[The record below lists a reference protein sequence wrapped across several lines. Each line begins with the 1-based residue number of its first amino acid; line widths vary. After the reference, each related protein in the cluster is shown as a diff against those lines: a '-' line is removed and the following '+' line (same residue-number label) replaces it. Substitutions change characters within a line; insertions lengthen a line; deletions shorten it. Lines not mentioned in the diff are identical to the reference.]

1 MKSVTNFP
9 KSSLVICLGLICQ
22 QLAGV
27 VVTNLNNSGPGSF
40 RDAVDN
46 ASAGE
51 VVTFG
56 LAGRIELESYI
67 LLNRDITIIGHSDGT
82 TIAGAPGFRQSLFKM
97 LQGQVVIRDM
107 QLKDASNDGQ
117 NGQNSDRAG
126 GGGGG
131 GAGMGGAIAMQSG
144 DLSLIGIRIEN
155 CYAIGGNGGN
165 GNGGF
170 GSMIGGGGSSIFGG
184 GNASRHNFIYL
195 PLNGINGGF
204 GGGGSGSAWYSGGI
218 GGFGG
223 GGGGSGIDNYTGGL
237 GGSYG
242 GQGGAGVSLYT
253 SSIAD
258 RIGGGGGGGAG
269 MGGAVFVKSGTL
281 TVENCWISNNHA
293 EGGNGGIGYRANK
306 TQHED
311 VRSHPTGPVDGSPGQ
326 GVGGAIFM
334 NSGTK
339 LVTRGLG
346 NIVNGNSATDA
357 SDNYHL
363 EAGAEWD
370 KYAPIVISSPIN
382 LVFEKDIGETSEWSG
397 IINITDS
404 DPQDNPRF
412 ADTVVEDAYG
422 EFSLMNG
429 NYTYTLDQE
438 SVQHLGSND
447 RIEHTVRL
455 TATDGTV
462 ADIQID
468 IIGQDDAPQV
478 SAENLT
484 TNEQSGTY
492 SGQLDATDPDSDI
505 LTFNTEASLPGF
517 TLASNG
523 SYQLDTSHSAYTDL
537 VLGESYTQEINWSV
551 SDETGES
558 TTGVLSLVVNGV
570 NGAPTANDWSGSPV
584 LSATSA
590 SGQLSA
596 QDDESSASLHYQ
608 LLSGTAGLTIATSGT
623 FYFDLSNAAYRA
635 AAQGEDFPVSASWRV
650 SDAHGAFSE
659 ASLAFT
665 LSGNNEAP
673 YSVNASATATEDGDP
688 LSGQLQAGDVDN
700 NAQLNFSSV
709 SGFSGL
715 TIHNDGTYSFDPG
728 HPDYQSLAPGDTQL
742 LNASWQVTDEH
753 GQSAAGTLE
762 IVISGENDLPST
774 QDWYRTPHLST
785 GSATGQLSA
794 SDIDNA
800 SGFTYSLV
808 QGTEGLII
816 HPDGSFAFDLSSI
829 AYLEKTEGETYFVS
843 GVWQVADPHGATANG
858 QLGFSLAGQND
869 APVATNYTASVAEDG
884 SLYTGQL
891 SALDYDPGSSL
902 TFTEVSGLAGLT
914 IQADGGFTFD
924 PSHADWQ
931 EIAEGQTRTV
941 TAEWSVSDEQG
952 ASSVEALQIHISGE
966 NDAPVVSGDT
976 TMVVN
981 HFETAK
987 AQIEII
993 MDRVEGTQG
1002 PAQTRTLLTFP
1013 ESALDSHGSVLHS
1026 TQRIYLDGWGP
1037 NPVAIHCRVED
1048 ASNGD
1053 VLFDAPLQS
1062 YYIKSADLI
1071 DIHSE
1076 FIAQERFHRN
1086 PDWVPSPDVETPH
1099 PNLWVNIDDGTK
1111 ILNGGEGDTDHV
1123 ILWSGYENYEDQS
1136 VYRASQMHLKSAA
1149 RLMVEDVDSA
1159 ILTYNFV
1166 EDLPSGLEH
1175 DGQGNLYFDPTAAF
1189 LFSQQAAVGE
1199 WHEIILPW
1207 SVTDETNAGDSGT
1220 LTIQIAGTAQTV
1232 DLEIL
1237 STSLLEARSAG
1248 AGILTL
1254 SSSEDLQNWTDFHTA
1269 NKEAGIP
1276 LQIEL
1281 PESHS
1286 GRLFIRA
1293 RFTQEESIQ

>member
-9 KSSLVICLGLICQ
+9 KSSLVICLGMICQ

-67 LLNRDITIIGHSDGT
+67 QLHRDITIIGHSDGT

-97 LQGQVVIRDM
+97 FQGQVVMRDVK
-107 QLKDASNDGQ
+107 LKDASNDGQ
-117 NGQNSDRAG
+117 NGHNSDRNG

-131 GAGMGGAIAMQSG
+131 GAGLGGAISMQSG
-144 DLSLIGIRIEN
+144 DLSLIGVRIEN

-165 GNGGF
+165 GNGSF
-170 GSMIGGGGSSIFGG
+170 GDIVGGGGSSIFGG
-184 GNASRHNFIYL
+184 GNASRYNHNASGLLY
-195 PLNGINGGF
+195 GQNGGF
-204 GGGGSGSAWYSGGI
+204 GGGGSGSSYYKGGN

-223 GGGGSGIDNYTGGL
+223 GGGGSGSPNHTGGS

-242 GQGGAGVSLYT
+242 GQGGAGVTLST
-253 SSIAD
+253 SSIGN

-293 EGGNGGIGYRANK
+293 EGGNGGIGYRTNK
-306 TQHED
+306 APYEAPT
-311 VRSHPTGPVDGSPGQ
+311 HPAGPIDGSSGQ

-339 LVTRGLG
+339 LVTRGLA
-346 NIVNGNSATDA
+346 NMVNGNSATDA

-370 KYAPIVISSPIN
+370 QYAPIVFSSPIN
-382 LVFEKDIGETSEWSG
+382 LIFEKDIGETSEWSG
-397 IINITDS
+397 SISIIDS
-404 DPQDNPRF
+404 DPQDNPSF
-412 ADTVVEDAYG
+412 ADIVIEDAYG
-422 EFSLMNG
+422 EFSLING

-438 SVQHLGSND
+438 SVQHLGNND
-447 RIEHTVRL
+447 LIEHTVRL

-462 ADIQID
+462 ADIEID

-484 TNEQSGTY
+484 TSEQSGTY
-492 SGQLDATDPDSDI
+492 NGQLDAIDPDSNT
-505 LTFNTEASLPGF
+505 LTFSTEASLPGF

-537 VLGESYTQEINWSV
+537 LLGESYTQEINWSV

-570 NGAPTANDWSGSPV
+570 NEAPTANDWSGSLV

-608 LLSGTAGLTIATSGT
+608 LLSGTVGLTIAIDGT

-650 SDAHGAFSE
+650 SDAHGAVSE

-665 LSGNNEAP
+665 LTGNNEAP
-673 YSVNASATATEDGDP
+673 YSINASATATEDGDP
-688 LSGQLQAGDVDN
+688 VTGQLQAGDVDN
-700 NAQLNFSSV
+700 DAQLNFSSV

-728 HPDYQSLAPGDTQL
+728 HPDYQSLAPGETQV
-742 LNASWQVTDEH
+742 LNASWLVTDEH
-753 GQSAAGTLE
+753 GQSATGTLE

-774 QDWYRTPHLST
+774 QDWYGTPHLSA

-794 SDIDNA
+794 SDADNA
-800 SGFTYSLV
+800 SEFTYSLV
-808 QGTEGLII
+808 QGTEGLTI

-829 AYLEKTEGETYFVS
+829 PYLEKTEGETYFVS
-843 GVWQVADPHGATANG
+843 GVWEVADSHGGSANG

-869 APVATNYTASVAEDG
+869 APVSTDYTASVTEDG
-884 SLYTGQL
+884 DLYAGQL
-891 SALDYDPGSSL
+891 SAFDYDPESTL

-914 IQADGGFTFD
+914 IQADGSFTFD

-952 ASSVEALQIHISGE
+952 ASSMGALRIHISGE

-981 HFETAK
+981 HFETGK

-1026 TQRIYLDGWGP
+1026 TQRIYLDKLGP

-1111 ILNGGEGDTDHV
+1111 ILNGGEGNTEHV

-1136 VYRASQMHLKSAA
+1136 VYRASQMHLKSACSTDGRGC
-1149 RLMVEDVDSA
+1149 RL
-1159 ILTYNFV
+1159 
-1166 EDLPSGLEH
+1166 H
-1175 DGQGNLYFDPTAAF
+1175 DFKLQLRRRP
-1189 LFSQQAAVGE
+1189 
-1199 WHEIILPW
+1199 
-1207 SVTDETNAGDSGT
+1207 
-1220 LTIQIAGTAQTV
+1220 AQ
-1232 DLEIL
+1232 
-1237 STSLLEARSAG
+1237 
-1248 AGILTL
+1248 
-1254 SSSEDLQNWTDFHTA
+1254 
-1269 NKEAGIP
+1269 
-1276 LQIEL
+1276 
-1281 PESHS
+1281 
-1286 GRLFIRA
+1286 RA
-1293 RFTQEESIQ
+1293 RT